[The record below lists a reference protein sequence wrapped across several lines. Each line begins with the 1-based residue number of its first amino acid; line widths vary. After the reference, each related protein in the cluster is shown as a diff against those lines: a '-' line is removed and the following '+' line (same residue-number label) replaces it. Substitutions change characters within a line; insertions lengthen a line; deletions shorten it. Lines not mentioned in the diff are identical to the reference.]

1 MHKVRFDSC
10 IHGCILVASL
20 YLLLP
25 IYYHILRACNYIFL
39 QNLCIFLFKF
49 YVWSCLKYQDI
60 NNKAKTYFS
69 CAVVMLC
76 FYKVALLNVVSIAYY
91 AWQYTLCWHNV
102 IGIIKSYLHYECI
115 INNLRVELPSA
126 MKYLG
131 KCKVVVQTPYKIYIL
146 SRAKCAK

>member
-1 MHKVRFDSC
+1 MLGGGIDQDPATEVTHLRLNQPPVFSS
-10 IHGCILVASL
+10 V

-39 QNLCIFLFKF
+39 QNLCILLFKF

-76 FYKVALLNVVSIAYY
+76 FYKVALSNVVSIAYY
-91 AWQYTLCWHNV
+91 AWQCTLCWHNV
-102 IGIIKSYLHYECI
+102 IGIIKSYLHYDA
-115 INNLRVELPSA
+115 S
-126 MKYLG
+126 
-131 KCKVVVQTPYKIYIL
+131 
-146 SRAKCAK
+146 